1 MPFLVDEELC
11 RRVLGAASGT
21 GDEPVAPEIV
31 ARFAEEIF
39 GREDRF
45 VTSLQDSRVPFV
57 VERRQAG
64 AHNFVVRSGLI
75 YIHVKSKP
83 NVAVIAPPHFV
94 TDHASVPAYVRW
106 LVPQSGAHSA
116 AAVIHDWL
124 YAVAEPPKAPRQFRA
139 ERFRADRIFLEA
151 MRASGVGAA
160 RRSVLYRGARLSG
173 ARGFGAVSELRF
185 IDPKA
190 PDRLIDPK
198 RFNKAALRAFTI
210 LSRPE
215 PPKKGKR
222 RGR

>member
-11 RRVLGAASGT
+11 RRVLVAASGM

-45 VTSLQDSRVPFV
+45 ITDLQESPVPFV
-57 VERRQAG
+57 VEHREGRAR
-64 AHNFVVRSGLI
+64 NFVVRSGLI
-75 YIHVKSKP
+75 YVHVKSKP
-83 NVAVIAPPHFV
+83 NVAVVAPPHFV
-94 TDHASVPAYVRW
+94 TDHASVPAFVRW
-106 LVPQSGAHSA
+106 LVPRSGAHSA

-124 YAVAEPPKAPRQFRA
+124 YTVAEPPKVPRRFRA

-151 MRASGVGAA
+151 MKTSGVGAA
-160 RRSVLYRGARLSG
+160 RRSLLYRGARLGG
-173 ARGFGAVSELRF
+173 AHGFGAVSELRF
-185 IDPKA
+185 IDPRA
-190 PDRLIDPK
+190 PDRLIDSK

-210 LSRPE
+210 LPRPE
-215 PPKKGKR
+215 PPKKSKR